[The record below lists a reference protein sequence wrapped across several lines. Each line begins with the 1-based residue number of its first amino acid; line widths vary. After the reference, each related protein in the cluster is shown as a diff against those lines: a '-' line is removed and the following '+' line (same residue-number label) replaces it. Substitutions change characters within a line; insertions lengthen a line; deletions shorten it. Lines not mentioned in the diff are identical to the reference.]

1 MGINWYQRDQWS
13 SMKDSTD
20 LIDISMYQISN
31 FVLIL
36 GQVGKVFIIKEI
48 KFTND
53 TLEVQNNG
61 MSVSYFLLNI
71 RFFIIKK

>member
-48 KFTND
+48 KFT
-53 TLEVQNNG
+53 
-61 MSVSYFLLNI
+61 
-71 RFFIIKK
+71 K